1 MKKYRFKS
9 ENHKQEFASNCFN
22 HNGDE
27 DLKTYNQAVIE
38 FLDAEGLDEFY
49 IDNEDDEAW
58 IMVDGSP
65 AIIMHFDAALLF
77 HLYNEDIQEYMV
89 EV

>member
-9 ENHKQEFASNCFN
+9 ENHKQEFASDGFN
-22 HNGDE
+22 HSGEE

-38 FLDAEGLDEFY
+38 FLDAEGIEEFY
-49 IDNEDDEAW
+49 VDVCEDEAW

-65 AIIMHFDAALLF
+65 AIIMHFDEALMF
-77 HLYNEDIQEYMV
+77 HLYQEDIEEYMV